1 VRALALVACSGFATY
16 LIVLGLLALV
26 DPNRAFRFLR
36 QFAQTKRANAIEAGC
51 RIAVGL
57 GFVVLAPALPARH
70 VFLAFGSVLIVS
82 AVAMLALPGVHRRF
96 ADRAVPAIERF
107 IRPIGLVALGAGS
120 LLVAVLWPL
129 IAPGASPY

>member
-26 DPNRAFRFLR
+26 DPNRAFRF
-36 QFAQTKRANAIEAGC
+36 
-51 RIAVGL
+51 AVGL